1 MDIRSPPEVKVLPGL
16 WKKPRLW
23 HLISPPSGGAIFQC
37 RGLRRTEEKHAVAH
51 AGKVPSGT
59 ATALRRKAE
68 ARLHMTKRDVSAM
81 PIMDVQRLVHE
92 LQVHQIEL
100 ELQNE
105 ELRLTRMELQAAR
118 DRYQDLYGGARPQTR
133 RDLVRA
139 VETPTRHQG
148 CRRSS
153 QENPHPSG
161 EPLAST

>member
-1 MDIRSPPEVKVLPGL
+1 MANARKT
-16 WKKPRLW
+16 
-23 HLISPPSGGAIFQC
+23 SG
-37 RGLRRTEEKHAVAH
+37 
-51 AGKVPSGT
+51 GT
-59 ATALRRKAE
+59 ATILRRKAE
-68 ARLHMTKRDVSAM
+68 ARLHMTKRDASAM

-105 ELRLTRMELQAAR
+105 ELRLTQMELQAAR
-118 DRYQDLYGGARPQTR
+118 DRYQDLYDSARPEIRQ
-133 RDLVRA
+133 DLVRA
-139 VETPTRHQG
+139 VETRTRHQG

>member
-1 MDIRSPPEVKVLPGL
+1 VANARKT
-16 WKKPRLW
+16 
-23 HLISPPSGGAIFQC
+23 SG
-37 RGLRRTEEKHAVAH
+37 
-51 AGKVPSGT
+51 GT
-59 ATALRRKAE
+59 ATTLRRKAE
-68 ARLHMTKRDVSAM
+68 ARLHMIKRDVAAL
-81 PIMDVQRLVHE
+81 PITDVQRLVYE
-92 LQVHQIEL
+92 LQFHQIEL

-105 ELRLTRMELQAAR
+105 ELRRAQMELQAAR

-139 VETPTRHQG
+139 VETRTMHQG

>member
-1 MDIRSPPEVKVLPGL
+1 MDIRSRPEVKVLPGL

-51 AGKVPSGT
+51 AGKILSGT

-68 ARLHMTKRDVSAM
+68 ARLHITKRDVSAM
-81 PIMDVQRLVHE
+81 PIMDVQWLVYE

-105 ELRLTRMELQAAR
+105 ELLRAQMELQAAR
-118 DRYQDLYGGARPQTR
+118 DRYQDLYESARPQTR

-139 VETPTRHQG
+139 VETRTRHQG

-161 EPLAST
+161 EPLVST